1 MESGCAEA
9 AMADGAQAFSHDGAP
24 ERFQDSGK
32 IQGKIPVCLEPP
44 KNHQLNRENDG
55 LVVYHWI
62 LGYSISPIFNSW
74 YICSSAEMFPNLLRV
89 FEAWFATISPRIYQ
103 CLPASL
109 VRPGFRAKNRHR

>member
-44 KNHQLNRENDG
+44 KNHKQ
-55 LVVYHWI
+55 
-62 LGYSISPIFNSW
+62 SPVES
-74 YICSSAEMFPNLLRV
+74 
-89 FEAWFATISPRIYQ
+89 
-103 CLPASL
+103 
-109 VRPGFRAKNRHR
+109 GK